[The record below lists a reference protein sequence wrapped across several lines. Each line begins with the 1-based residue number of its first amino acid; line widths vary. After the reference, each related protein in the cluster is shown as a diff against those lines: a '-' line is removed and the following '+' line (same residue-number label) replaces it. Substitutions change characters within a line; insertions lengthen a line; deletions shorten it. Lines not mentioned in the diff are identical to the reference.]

1 MTDDRETWLTVRD
14 IAEQLKVNEETVR
27 RWVRSGELTVLDLGP
42 RAGYRIRPDEL
53 ARFTEERMGK
63 AEPLAA

>member
-1 MTDDRETWLTVRD
+1 MVDEREVWLTIRD

-27 RWVRSGELTVLDLGP
+27 RWVRGGELAVLDLGP
-42 RAGYRIRPDEL
+42 RAGYRVRPEEL